1 MAESDK
7 KISQLDLAVSF
18 PVGSLIVAS
27 LEDEH
32 SESGYASFKVP
43 SELLASQILS
53 VYSWPLLLNTTS
65 KSVTG
70 AINELNGKVYKVE
83 LSATLSAGST
93 SIGVLDAAIT
103 PSSTID
109 IYTDKWGVNPESVSV
124 STGRVDMI
132 FEAQASDLGVKV
144 RVS

>member
-18 PVGSLIVAS
+18 PVGSLVVAS

-43 SELLASQILS
+43 SELMASQILS
-53 VYSWPLLLNTTS
+53 VYSWPLLLNTAS
-65 KSVTG
+65 KSVSG
-70 AINELNGKVYKVE
+70 AINELNGKVYEVE
-83 LSATLSAGST
+83 ISGTLFAGST
-93 SIGVLDAAIT
+93 SIGFLDEAIT
-103 PSSTID
+103 TSSVID
-109 IYTDKWGVNPESVSV
+109 IYTNKYGVSPDSVTV
-124 STGRVDMI
+124 STGRIDMT
-132 FEAQASDLGVKV
+132 FPEQASDLGVKV

>member
-7 KISQLDLAVSF
+7 KISQLDLAVTF

-43 SELLASQILS
+43 SELMASQILS
-53 VYSWPLLLNTTS
+53 VYSWPLLLNTSS
-65 KSVTG
+65 KSVSG
-70 AINELNGKVYKVE
+70 AINELNGKVYEVE
-83 LSATLSAGST
+83 VSGTLFAGST
-93 SIGVLDAAIT
+93 SIGFLDEAIT
-103 PSSTID
+103 TSSVID
-109 IYTDKWGVNPESVSV
+109 IYTDKYGVSPDSVTV
-124 STGRVDMI
+124 STGRIDMT
-132 FEAQASDLGVKV
+132 FPEQASDLGVKV

>member
-18 PVGSLIVAS
+18 PVGSLVVAS

-43 SELLASQILS
+43 SELMASQILS
-53 VYSWPLLLNTTS
+53 VYSWPLLLNTSS
-65 KSVTG
+65 KSVSG
-70 AINELNGKVYKVE
+70 AINELNGKVYEVE
-83 LSATLSAGST
+83 ISGTLFAGST
-93 SIGVLDAAIT
+93 SIGFLDEAIT
-103 PSSTID
+103 TSSVID
-109 IYTDKWGVNPESVSV
+109 IYTNKYGVSPDSVTV
-124 STGRVDMI
+124 STGRIDMT
-132 FEAQASDLGVKV
+132 FPEQASDLGVKV

>member
-65 KSVTG
+65 KSVAG
-70 AINELNGKVYKVE
+70 AINELNGKVYQVE
-83 LSATLSAGST
+83 VSGTLFAGST
-93 SIGVLDAAIT
+93 SIGFLDAAIT
-103 PSSTID
+103 TSSVID
-109 IYTDKWGVNPESVSV
+109 IYTDKYGVSPDSVTV
-124 STGRVDMI
+124 STGRIDMT
-132 FEAQASDLGVKV
+132 FPAQVSDLGVKV

>member
-43 SELLASQILS
+43 SELMASQILS

-65 KSVTG
+65 KSVSG
-70 AINELNGKVYKVE
+70 AINELNGKVYEVE
-83 LSATLSAGST
+83 ISGTLFAGST
-93 SIGVLDAAIT
+93 SIGFLDAAIT
-103 PSSTID
+103 TSSVID
-109 IYTDKWGVNPESVSV
+109 IYTNKYGVSLDSVTV
-124 STGRVDMI
+124 STGRIDMT
-132 FEAQASDLGVKV
+132 FPEQDSDLGVKV

>member
-53 VYSWPLLLNTTS
+53 VYSWPLLLNTAS
-65 KSVTG
+65 KSVIG
-70 AINELNGKVYKVE
+70 AINELNGKVYEVE
-83 LSATLSAGST
+83 ISGTLFAGST
-93 SIGVLDAAIT
+93 TIGFLDAAIT
-103 PSSTID
+103 TSSVID
-109 IYTDKWGVNPESVSV
+109 IYTNKYGVSPDSVTV
-124 STGRVDMI
+124 STGRIDMT
-132 FEAQASDLGVKV
+132 FPEQASDLGVKV

>member
-32 SESGYASFKVP
+32 SGSGYASFKVP
-43 SELLASQILS
+43 SELLASELLS
-53 VYSWPLLLNTTS
+53 SYSWPLLLNTTS

-70 AINELNGKVYKVE
+70 AINELNGKVYQVE
-83 LSATLSAGST
+83 VSGTLFAGST
-93 SIGVLDAAIT
+93 SIGFLDAAIT
-103 PSSTID
+103 TSSVID
-109 IYTDKWGVNPESVSV
+109 IYTDKYGVSPDSVTV
-124 STGRVDMI
+124 STGRVDMT
-132 FEAQASDLGVKV
+132 FSAQASDLGVKV

>member
-70 AINELNGKVYKVE
+70 AINELNGKVYQVE
-83 LSATLSAGST
+83 VSGTLSAGST
-93 SIGVLDAAIT
+93 SIGFLDAAIT
-103 PSSTID
+103 TSSVID
-109 IYTDKWGVNPESVSV
+109 IYTDKWGVNPESVTVATGSV
-124 STGRVDMI
+124 TLT

>member
-53 VYSWPLLLNTTS
+53 VYSWPLLLNTAS
-65 KSVTG
+65 KSVIG
-70 AINELNGKVYKVE
+70 AINELNGKVYEVE
-83 LSATLSAGST
+83 ISGTLFAGST
-93 SIGVLDAAIT
+93 TIGFLDAAIT
-103 PSSTID
+103 TSSVID
-109 IYTDKWGVNPESVSV
+109 IYTNKYGVSPDSVTV
-124 STGRVDMI
+124 STGRIDMT
-132 FEAQASDLGVKV
+132 FPEHASDLGVKV

>member
-18 PVGSLIVAS
+18 PVGSLFVAS

-32 SESGYASFKVP
+32 SASGYASFKVP
-43 SELLASQILS
+43 SELMASQILS

-65 KSVTG
+65 KSVSG
-70 AINELNGKVYKVE
+70 AINELNGKVYEVE
-83 LSATLSAGST
+83 ISGTLFAGST
-93 SIGVLDAAIT
+93 SIGFLDAAIT
-103 PSSTID
+103 TSSVID
-109 IYTDKWGVNPESVSV
+109 IYTNKYGVSPDAVTV
-124 STGRVDMI
+124 STGRIDMT
-132 FEAQASDLGVKV
+132 FPEQASDLGVKV

>member
-18 PVGSLIVAS
+18 PVGALIVAS

-32 SESGYASFKVP
+32 SASGYASFKVP
-43 SELLASQILS
+43 SELLASEILS
-53 VYSWPLLLNTTS
+53 SYSWPLLLNTTS

-70 AINELNGKVYKVE
+70 AINELNGKVYQVE

-93 SIGVLDAAIT
+93 TIGFLDAAIT
-103 PSSTID
+103 TSSVID
-109 IYTDKWGVNPESVSV
+109 IYTDKWGVNPESVTV
-124 STGRVDMI
+124 STGSVTLT

-144 RVS
+144 RVY

>member
-53 VYSWPLLLNTTS
+53 VYSWPLLLNTAS
-65 KSVTG
+65 KSVIG
-70 AINELNGKVYKVE
+70 AINDLNGKVYEVE
-83 LSATLSAGST
+83 ISGTLFAGST
-93 SIGVLDAAIT
+93 TIGFLDAAIT
-103 PSSTID
+103 TSSVID
-109 IYTDKWGVNPESVSV
+109 IYTNKYGVSPDSVTV
-124 STGRVDMI
+124 STGRIDMT
-132 FEAQASDLGVKV
+132 FPEQASDLGVKV

>member
-32 SESGYASFKVP
+32 SGSGYASFKVP
-43 SELLASQILS
+43 SELLASEILS
-53 VYSWPLLLNTTS
+53 SYSWPLLLNTTS
-65 KSVTG
+65 KSVAG
-70 AINELNGKVYKVE
+70 AINELNGKVYQVE
-83 LSATLSAGST
+83 VSGTLFAGST
-93 SIGVLDAAIT
+93 SIGFLDAAIT
-103 PSSTID
+103 TSSVID
-109 IYTDKWGVNPESVSV
+109 IYTDKWGVNPESVTVATGSV
-124 STGRVDMI
+124 TLT

>member
-18 PVGSLIVAS
+18 PVGSLVVAS
-27 LEDEH
+27 LEDDH

-43 SELLASQILS
+43 SELMASQILS

-65 KSVTG
+65 KNVTG
-70 AINELNGKVYKVE
+70 AINELNGKVYEVDI
-83 LSATLSAGST
+83 SGTLFAGST
-93 SIGVLDAAIT
+93 SIGFLDAAIT
-103 PSSTID
+103 TSSVID
-109 IYTDKWGVNPESVSV
+109 IYTDKYGVSPESVTV
-124 STGRVDMI
+124 STGRIDMT

>member
-32 SESGYASFKVP
+32 SGSGYASFKVP
-43 SELLASQILS
+43 SELLASEILS
-53 VYSWPLLLNTTS
+53 SYSWPLLLNTTS
-65 KSVTG
+65 KSVIG
-70 AINELNGKVYKVE
+70 AINELNGKVYQVE
-83 LSATLSAGST
+83 VSGTLFAGST
-93 SIGVLDAAIT
+93 SIGFLDAAIT
-103 PSSTID
+103 TSSVID
-109 IYTDKWGVNPESVSV
+109 IYTDKYGVSPDSVTV
-124 STGRVDMI
+124 STGRVDMT
-132 FEAQASDLGVKV
+132 FSAQASDLGVKV

>member
-27 LEDEH
+27 
-32 SESGYASFKVP
+32 VP
-43 SELLASQILS
+43 SELLASELLS
-53 VYSWPLLLNTTS
+53 SYSWPLLLNTTS
-65 KSVTG
+65 KNVTG
-70 AINELNGKVYKVE
+70 AINELNGKVYKSEVTGKLLAGQTTISF
-83 LSATLSAGST
+83 LSASITT
-93 SIGVLDAAIT
+93 SSI
-103 PSSTID
+103 ID
-109 IYTDKWGVNPESVSV
+109 IYTDVWGINPETVTV
-124 STGRVDMI
+124 STGSVSMT

>member
-18 PVGSLIVAS
+18 PVGSLVVAS

-43 SELLASQILS
+43 SELMASQILS

-65 KSVTG
+65 KSVSG
-70 AINELNGKVYKVE
+70 AINELNGKVYEVE
-83 LSATLSAGST
+83 ISGTLFAGST
-93 SIGVLDAAIT
+93 SIGFLDAAIT
-103 PSSTID
+103 TSSVID
-109 IYTDKWGVNPESVSV
+109 IYTNKYGVSPDSVTV
-124 STGRVDMI
+124 STGRIDMT
-132 FEAQASDLGVKV
+132 FPEQDSDLGVKV

>member
-93 SIGVLDAAIT
+93 SIGFLDAAIT

>member
-32 SESGYASFKVP
+32 SGSGYASFKVP
-43 SELLASQILS
+43 SELLASEVLS
-53 VYSWPLLLNTTS
+53 SYSWPLLLNTTS

-70 AINELNGKVYKVE
+70 AINELNGKVYKSEVTGKLLAGQTTISF
-83 LSATLSAGST
+83 LSASITT
-93 SIGVLDAAIT
+93 SSI
-103 PSSTID
+103 ID
-109 IYTDKWGVNPESVSV
+109 IYTDVWGINPETVTV
-124 STGRVDMI
+124 STGSVSMT
-132 FEAQASDLGVKV
+132 FEAQASDLWVKV
-144 RVS
+144 RVI